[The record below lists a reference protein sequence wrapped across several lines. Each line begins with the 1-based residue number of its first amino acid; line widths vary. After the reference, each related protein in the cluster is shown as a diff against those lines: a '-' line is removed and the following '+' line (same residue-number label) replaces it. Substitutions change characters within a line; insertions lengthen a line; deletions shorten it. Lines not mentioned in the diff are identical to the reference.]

1 MLDAGFSVD
10 GWASLRMVQRL
21 RFFGDEIWAS
31 QMAQM
36 IKNPPVMQETWVP
49 SLGQKDL
56 AEKGMATHSSVLAWR
71 IQWTEEPAVHWV
83 ANSQTRLS
91 D

>member
-10 GWASLRMVQRL
+10 GRAPLRMVQRL

-31 QMAQM
+31 LMAQM
-36 IKNPPVMQETWVP
+36 IKNPPVTQETWVP
-49 SLGQKDL
+49 SLGCEDPL
-56 AEKGMATHSSVLAWR
+56 EKGNGYSSVLAWR
-71 IQWTEEPAVHWV
+71 TLWTEEPAVHWV
-83 ANSQTRLS
+83 TNSQTRLS

>member
-10 GWASLRMVQRL
+10 GRASLRMVQRL

-49 SLGQKDL
+49 SLDCEDPL
-56 AEKGMATHSSVLAWR
+56 EKGNGYPLQCSCLENSMDRGACSPLGRKQSDT
-71 IQWTEEPAVHWV
+71 TE
-83 ANSQTRLS
+83 
-91 D
+91 